1 MEIIII
7 IIAYIML
14 TPVFCGT
21 LAGLDRKITARMQA
35 RVGPPIAQP
44 FYDVFKLMQKEGIVV
59 RRTQNLYILFF
70 LLAMVF
76 TGSLFFT
83 GENILLVIFALTLA
97 EIFLVLG
104 AYKTSSPY
112 SFIGSQRELI
122 QMMAY
127 EPVLVLTS
135 VGIYMVTK
143 SFYISDI
150 VAFKRPLILYLPGV
164 FFAFIYILTMKF
176 RKSPFDLSMSEHAH
190 QELVRGITTEFSGR
204 ALAMIQIAHWYDHSI
219 MLGFIYLFFAHNPV
233 LALIAVLALYFL
245 VIVIDNTF
253 ARLRWQLALAS
264 CWVVA
269 LVFGLG
275 NIIILFFLK

>member
-7 IIAYIML
+7 IIAYIIL
-14 TPVFCGT
+14 VPIVCGT

-44 FYDVFKLMQKEGIVV
+44 FYDVFKLMQKESIVV
-59 RRTQNLYILFF
+59 RKSQNLYILFF
-70 LLAMVF
+70 LLTLLF

-97 EIFLVLG
+97 EIFFVLG

-127 EPVLVLTS
+127 EPVLILT
-135 VGIYMVTK
+135 GIGVYMVTK
-143 SFYISDI
+143 SFYIRDI
-150 VAFKRPLILYLPGV
+150 VALKKPLIVYLPGL
-164 FFAFIYILTMKF
+164 FFAFFYILAMKF

-190 QELVRGITTEFSGR
+190 QELVRGITTEFSAK
-204 ALAMIQIAHWYDHSI
+204 ALGMIQVAHWYDQSI
-219 MLGFIYLFFAHNPV
+219 MLGFIYLFFMHNV
-233 LALIAVLALYFL
+233 ILGLMAVLAVYFL
-245 VIVIDNTF
+245 IIIIDNTF
-253 ARLRWQLALAS
+253 ARLRWQLALSS
-264 CWVVA
+264 CWIVA
-269 LVFGLG
+269 LISGVG
-275 NIIILFFLK
+275 NIIVLFFLK